1 MTGSKKVLLA
11 LTSYN
16 DVFYHDGTKTGVFV
30 VEALH
35 PFDVFIANGYTVD
48 FVSEDGKFGWDDHS
62 LSSDFL
68 GDDDR
73 KVFEDKKSA
82 FSTGLANIKSAAD
95 VKSQDYEIFFASAG
109 HGTLFDYPTAKG
121 LQKLA
126 AEIYHN
132 GGVVAAV
139 CHGPAIFDGLT
150 EIATGKPLI
159 QGRSITGFTDIGEQ
173 LLKVDDIMKERNLLS
188 VEDIAKKYG
197 ATYLPPVGPWDDYS
211 VSDGRLITGV
221 NPASAHST
229 ALRSI
234 TALKEKHGHHL
245 HDLEVKHKQEAAAS
259 TAASTAV
266 DE

>member
-16 DVFYHDGTKTGVFV
+16 DVFYHDGAKTGVFV

-48 FVSEDGKFGWDDHS
+48 FVSETGKFGWDEHS
-62 LSSDFL
+62 LASDFL
-68 GDDDR
+68 GGDDL
-73 KVFEDKKSA
+73 KTLNDKSSA
-82 FSTGLANIKSAAD
+82 FSKGLANIKAAAD
-95 VKSQDYEIFFASAG
+95 VKSDDYEIFFASAG
-109 HGTLFDYPTAKG
+109 HATLFDYPEAKG
-121 LQKLA
+121 LQRLA
-126 AEIYHN
+126 SEIYDK

-159 QGRSITGFTDIGEQ
+159 EGKAITGFTDIGEV
-173 LLKVDDIMKERNLLS
+173 LLNVDDIMKERNLLS

-197 ATYLPPVGPWDDYS
+197 AKYLAPVGPWDDYS
-211 VSDGRLITGV
+211 VTDGRLITGV

-234 TALKEKHGHHL
+234 KALKEKHGHHQ
-245 HDLEVKHKQEAAAS
+245 HDLEVKQKEHAA
-259 TAASTAV
+259 
-266 DE
+266 